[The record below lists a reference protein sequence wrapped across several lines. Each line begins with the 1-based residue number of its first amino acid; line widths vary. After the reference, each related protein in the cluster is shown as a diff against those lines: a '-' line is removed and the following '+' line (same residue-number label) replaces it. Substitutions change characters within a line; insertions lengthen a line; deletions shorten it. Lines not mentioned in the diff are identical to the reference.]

1 MNTAAMI
8 LKNRNYQTMGAMMNS
23 IQWKE
28 KNNQG
33 VLSLFNC
40 DFHEYE
46 KRLIY
51 LYCLSP
57 YNIGENNIRSIIKHL
72 RNRAIKGR
80 ILPKP
85 ENLIKVFQRLAKR
98 G

>member
-1 MNTAAMI
+1 
-8 LKNRNYQTMGAMMNS
+8 MMNS

-28 KNNQG
+28 KNKQG

-40 DFHEYE
+40 DFYEYR
-46 KRLIY
+46 KRLVY
-51 LYCLSP
+51 LYDKSGV
-57 YNIGENNIRSIIKHL
+57 NIGDIKFSLIIRDL
-72 RNRAIKGR
+72 QFRADKGR

>member
-1 MNTAAMI
+1 
-8 LKNRNYQTMGAMMNS
+8 MGAMMNN
-23 IQWKE
+23 IRTQWKE

-40 DFHEYE
+40 DFHEYR

-51 LYCLSP
+51 LYDKSGF
-57 YNIGENNIRSIIKHL
+57 NIGDIRFSLIIRDL
-72 RNRAIKGR
+72 QFRADKGR

-85 ENLIKVFQRLAKR
+85 ERVLTIIKRLSSKGA
-98 G
+98 

>member
-1 MNTAAMI
+1 MALI
-8 LKNRNYQTMGAMMNS
+8 LKYRNYQTMGAMMNS

-28 KNNQG
+28 KNKQG

-40 DFHEYE
+40 DFYEYE

-57 YNIGENNIRSIIKHL
+57 YNIGEKTLEVLSNIYETGRL
-72 RNRAIKGR
+72 KG
-80 ILPKP
+80 
-85 ENLIKVFQRLAKR
+85 VFCQSLKT
-98 G
+98 